1 MIEYPLRVRSG
12 RDLKYHKGFIEELLD
27 LGTGMHMVSTA
38 EYRAMGPQER
48 STYNDTRRKVV
59 TRGIM
64 VRNDSYLNVQAVVVR
79 VMREHQYASGG
90 GHGVLV
96 SADSYTGKTTVARI
110 LMLDLL
116 TQRLRDDPDCVH
128 RGEVPVA
135 YVNLPSTGTPLGLYR
150 MLAEFYGLPI
160 GKRETEA
167 TLEHMV
173 QHAVNRC
180 RTELLVIDD
189 VHNLKYG
196 GAHSR
201 KVSAAI
207 RRLGDDID
215 CPILLAGIALE
226 KTNLLIDREGAQI
239 YERYRSAEMASYET
253 RRSVAWRKLVK
264 GLIDELPLFGDNQPG
279 RIALAAELFDL
290 AKGRIGNLNSI
301 LSRVTLD
308 LIDADD
314 PEREVI
320 TSGLAQR
327 KAAEITEEN
336 RFKDATRE
344 EAGRRRADRK
354 ERHAA

>member
-12 RDLKYHKGFIEELLD
+12 RDLKSHQGFIEELLD
-27 LGTGMHMVSTA
+27 RGTGMPVVSIE

-48 STYNDTRRKVV
+48 SSYNDTRRKIV

-64 VRNDSYLNVQAVVVR
+64 VRNDSYLNVREVLVR
-79 VMREHQYASGG
+79 VMREHQYAAGG

-116 TQRLRDDPDCVH
+116 KQRLRDDPGCVH

-135 YVNLPSTGTPLGLYR
+135 YVNLPTTGTPLGLYR

-173 QHAVNRC
+173 QHAINRC

-196 GAHSR
+196 GPHSR

-215 CPILLAGIALE
+215 CPILLTGIALE
-226 KTNLLIDREGAQI
+226 STNLLLDGEGAQI
-239 YERYRSAEMASYET
+239 YERYRSAQMASYEKKS
-253 RRSVAWRKLVK
+253 SVSWRKLVM
-264 GLIDELPLFGDNQPG
+264 GLMDQLPLFGDNQPG
-279 RIALAAELFDL
+279 RTRLAAELHDL

-308 LIDADD
+308 LIDADG
-314 PEREVI
+314 PEEEVI
-320 TSGLAQR
+320 TSGLAQS
-327 KAAEITEEN
+327 KAAEIIKED
-336 RFKDATRE
+336 RFKEAIRAQ
-344 EAGRRRADRK
+344 AGRRRAERK
-354 ERHAA
+354 EHNAA